1 MARIDPESTRLKDG
15 TEVTIRA
22 GVEKDAPSL
31 LATLSAYISENEGM
45 VWEPDEYR
53 KSEEEIREWIGGM
66 LEDPR
71 EILILAETHGVIVG
85 NIDFHAGGRKRT
97 AHVGELG
104 MGMLPSWR
112 GRGLGTLLLNRLIQ
126 WAEQVPRLEK
136 INLSVMATNA
146 RAISLYRKCGFQ
158 EEGRRPREFRY
169 SDGSYADAIFMG
181 KLIGH

>member
-66 LEDPR
+66 LENPR

-97 AHVGELG
+97 
-104 MGMLPSWR
+104 
-112 GRGLGTLLLNRLIQ
+112 
-126 WAEQVPRLEK
+126 
-136 INLSVMATNA
+136 
-146 RAISLYRKCGFQ
+146 
-158 EEGRRPREFRY
+158 
-169 SDGSYADAIFMG
+169 YASAKD
-181 KLIGH
+181 